1 MLSRQ
6 PKIEV
11 AKKEDKA
18 SFVIWVIQYTGDL
31 TFRELNSKEEQ
42 MGENKGKKGH
52 DQTEKRDR

>member
-18 SFVIWVIQYTGDL
+18 SFVIWAIQYTGDL

-42 MGENKGKKGH
+42 MGENKGKKGD

>member
-18 SFVIWVIQYTGDL
+18 SLVICVIQYAGDL
-31 TFRELNSKEEQ
+31 TFRELNSKEQ
-42 MGENKGKKGH
+42 LGEKKGKKGH
-52 DQTEKRDR
+52 EQTEKRDR